1 MDKIAEFALDFERRG
16 TDLYLE
22 LASKA
27 KNSLSKNLFYT
38 LAQQEIEHA
47 RRIDAFYTASGRESS
62 AIIYENID
70 RIEDEIKAFFQSIKD
85 RELPAERNMDGY
97 KTAMELEK
105 EGYRAYEVFYRESK
119 DDKER
124 QLLEFLLNEEKR
136 HLEAIANVYSY
147 LSDTSDWLEQEES
160 KTWNWMNI

>member
-1 MDKIAEFALDFERRG
+1 MNKIAEFALDFEKRG
-16 TDLYLE
+16 TLLYLE

-47 RRIDAFYTASGRESS
+47 KRIDAFYTASG
-62 AIIYENID
+62 
-70 RIEDEIKAFFQSIKD
+70 K
-85 RELPAERNMDGY
+85 ELPAVIYKNIERIEEEIKTFFQKIKETEMPAEKNIDGY

-105 EGYRAYEVFYRESK
+105 EGYRAYEGFYRESK
-119 DDKER
+119 EDKER
-124 QLLEFLLNEEKR
+124 QLLEFLLNEEKK

-147 LSDTSDWLEQEES
+147 LSGTEDWLEQEES
-160 KTWNWMNI
+160 KVWNWMNI

>member
-16 TDLYLE
+16 ADLYLE

-47 RRIDAFYTASGRESS
+47 KRIDAFYTASGREPS

-70 RIEDEIKAFFQSIKD
+70 RIEDEIKTFFQSLKD
-85 RELPAERNMDGY
+85 RELPAEKNMDGY

-105 EGYRAYEVFYRESK
+105 EGYRAYEAFYRQSK
-119 DDKER
+119 DDKEI

-147 LSDTSDWLEQEES
+147 LSDTSDWLELEES
-160 KTWNWMNI
+160 KVWNWMNI